1 MKQNSNCG
9 YKKLSDMK
17 KSSNKVFC
25 SLQATKEIYMNCDG
39 VIHQCSKLPASY
51 L

>member
-1 MKQNSNCG
+1 MEENNNCG

-17 KSSNKVFC
+17 KNSNKVFC
-25 SLQATKEIYMNCDG
+25 SLQATKEIYMKYDG
-39 VIHQCSKLPASY
+39 VIHQCNKLPDPN